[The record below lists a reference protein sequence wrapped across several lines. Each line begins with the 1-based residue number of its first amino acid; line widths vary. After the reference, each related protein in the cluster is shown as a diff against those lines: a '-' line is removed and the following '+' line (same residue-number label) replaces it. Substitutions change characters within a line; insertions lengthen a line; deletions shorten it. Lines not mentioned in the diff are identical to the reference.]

1 MESVLPFHHIDLG
14 HNQTCCVGLRPT
26 QSGLEIQ
33 IFPGSTNSKTH
44 DCQLP
49 AHSPDYRLPYPFEPH
64 PSLNRIKSATRKLLS
79 SDGQALRDLQRGLV
93 IRKTVH
99 TFDPPPL
106 HIGNGVQT
114 VSTYRDKRL
123 TASALIRPILLARPK
138 EKRLRPF
145 QDEGVR
151 WLVGRD
157 KAILA
162 DDMGLGK
169 TVQTIIALRILFN
182 KASIRTVLI
191 ICPKSLLANWEEEI
205 AHWAP
210 ELSRL
215 QVVPSPPI
223 REEAWKAVWGKVH
236 IILTNYEQVRN
247 PPSILLSEDLDLLVA
262 DEAHRIRNTDSQTT
276 QGIRRLEVQKFWA
289 LTGTPLERD
298 SEDLAT
304 LLSTLEPERFSFSDR
319 RLHPASLR
327 SQARPYVLRRLKDDV
342 LDDLP
347 EVLESTQIL
356 ELLPGQLDSYSQALK
371 ALSGSKGTS
380 ILAILNQLRAICD
393 YDSRSGQ
400 SAKVDR
406 IVEIIQDFTTVGD
419 KGVVFSYLL
428 EPLSVLRGKI
438 ESVLGRNAVIDLR
451 GSLSV
456 AEREDAI
463 KRFRND
469 SRIHVMLC
477 SSRVAGE
484 GLTLTEANHVIF
496 LNEWWN
502 PSANSQARDRV
513 VRIGQK
519 KGVRVYRFKCRNTI
533 EETLEE
539 ILKRKSLNFEQLIDK
554 LAETEFLN
562 GAVIT
567 D

>member
-1 MESVLPFHHIDLG
+1 MESILSFHHVDLG
-14 HNQTCCVGLRPT
+14 LDLTHCVRLRPADH
-26 QSGLEIQ
+26 GLELEIS
-33 IFPGSTNSKTH
+33 PGRTNSGTH

-49 AHSPDYRLPYPFEPH
+49 TQSPDLELQYPFEPH
-64 PSLNRIKSATRKLLS
+64 LSLNRIILAIRKLLS
-79 SDGQALRDLQRGLV
+79 SDGQALRDLQKGLV
-93 IRKTVH
+93 IRKTVYSS
-99 TFDPPPL
+99 DPLPL
-106 HIGNGVQT
+106 QVGNSVRN
-114 VSTYRDKRL
+114 VSTYREKRL
-123 TASALIRPILLARPK
+123 TASALIRPILLAKPV

-151 WLVGRD
+151 WLIGRD

-169 TVQTIIALRILFN
+169 TVQTIFALRILFN
-182 KASIRTVLI
+182 RASIHTVLI

-205 AHWAP
+205 THWAP

-215 QVVPSPPI
+215 QVVPSPLI
-223 REEAWKAVWGKVH
+223 REEAWKAIWGRVH
-236 IILTNYEQVRN
+236 IILTNYEQVRH
-247 PPSILLSEDLDLLVA
+247 PPSVLLNEDIDLLVA

-289 LTGTPLERD
+289 LTGTPIERD

-304 LLSTLEPERFSFSDR
+304 LLSTLEPQRFSVSDKG
-319 RLHPASLR
+319 LHPASLR
-327 SQARPYVLRRLKDDV
+327 SQARPYVLRRLKDEV

-356 ELLPGQLDSYSQALK
+356 DLLPGQRDSYLQVSRK
-371 ALSGSKGTS
+371 LSDSNKVSTFT
-380 ILAILNQLRAICD
+380 ILNQLRAICD
-393 YDSRSGQ
+393 YDSRTGQ
-400 SAKVDR
+400 SAKIDR
-406 IVEIIQDFTTVGD
+406 IVEVIQDFSSIGD

-428 EPLSVLRGKI
+428 EPLSVLEGKI
-438 ESVLGRNAVIDLR
+438 RDALGRETVITLR
-451 GSLSV
+451 GSQSL

-463 KRFRND
+463 ANFKSD
-469 SRIHVMLC
+469 KRIHVMLC
-477 SSRVAGE
+477 SSRIAGE

-513 VRIGQK
+513 VRIGQR
-519 KGVRVYRFKCRNTI
+519 KGVRLYRYRCRNTI

-539 ILKRKSLNFEQLIDK
+539 ILEKKSVNFEQLIDR
-554 LAETEFLN
+554 LAETDT
-562 GAVIT
+562 IS
-567 D
+567 

>member
-1 MESVLPFHHIDLG
+1 MESVLSFHHVDLG
-14 HNQTCCVGLRPT
+14 LDQTYCVGLRPT
-26 QSGLEIQ
+26 ERGLEIQ
-33 IFPGSTNSKTH
+33 IAPGGANSRTH

-49 AHSPDYRLPYPFEPH
+49 AQSPDSKLPYPFEPH

-79 SDGQALRDLQRGLV
+79 SDGQALRDLQKGLV
-93 IRKTVH
+93 IRKTVYSY
-99 TFDPPPL
+99 DPPPL
-106 HIGNGVQT
+106 HVGNSVQN
-114 VSTYRDKRL
+114 VSTYREKRL
-123 TASALIRPILLARPK
+123 TASALIRPILLPK
-138 EKRLRPF
+138 PVEKRLRPF

-151 WLVGRD
+151 WLIGRD

-169 TVQTIIALRILFN
+169 TVQTIFALRILFN
-182 KASIRTVLI
+182 RASIHTVLI
-191 ICPKSLLANWEEEI
+191 ICPKSLLANWEAEI

-215 QVVPSPPI
+215 QVVPSSPI
-223 REEAWKAVWGKVH
+223 REEAWKAVWGRVH

-247 PPSILLSEDLDLLVA
+247 PPSVLLSEDLDLLVA
-262 DEAHRIRNTDSQTT
+262 DEAHRIRNTDSQIT
-276 QGIRRLEVQKFWA
+276 QGIRSLEVQKFWA

-304 LLSTLEPERFSFSDR
+304 LLSTLEPKRFSVSDR
-319 RLHPASLR
+319 RLHPTSLR

-356 ELLPGQLDSYSQALK
+356 ELLPDQRDSYSLALN
-371 ALSGSKGTS
+371 ALSSSKGAS

-393 YDSRSGQ
+393 FDSRTGQ
-400 SAKVDR
+400 SAKVNR
-406 IVEIIQDFTTVGD
+406 IVEIIQDFSAVGD

-438 ESVLGRNAVIDLR
+438 EGVLGRKAAIDLR
-451 GSLSV
+451 GSQTV

-463 KRFRND
+463 ERFRND

-519 KGVRVYRFKCRNTI
+519 KGVRLYRFRCRNTI

-539 ILKRKSLNFEQLIDK
+539 ILERKSLNFEQLIDR
-554 LAETEFLN
+554 LAETEFPK
-562 GAVIT
+562 
-567 D
+567 

>member
-1 MESVLPFHHIDLG
+1 MESVLSFHHVELGLDLS
-14 HNQTCCVGLRPT
+14 CCVGLRPT
-26 QSGLEIQ
+26 EHGLEIQ
-33 IFPGSTNSKTH
+33 ISPGNANSGTH

-49 AHSPDYRLPYPFEPH
+49 DQSSDFKLPYPFEPH
-64 PSLNRIKSATRKLLS
+64 LSLKRIKSATRKLLS
-79 SDGQALRDLQRGLV
+79 SDGQALRDLQKGLV
-93 IRKTVH
+93 IRKTVNSY
-99 TFDPPPL
+99 DLPPL
-106 HIGNGVQT
+106 HVGNSVQN
-114 VSTYRDKRL
+114 VSTYRARRL
-123 TASALIRPILLARPK
+123 TASDLIRPILLAKPV

-145 QDEGVR
+145 QDEGVE
-151 WLVGRD
+151 WLIGRD

-169 TVQTIIALRILFN
+169 TVQTIFALRILFN
-182 KASIRTVLI
+182 IASIHTVLI

-223 REEAWKAVWGKVH
+223 REEAWKAIWGRVH

-247 PPSILLSEDLDLLVA
+247 PPSVLVNEDIDLLVA
-262 DEAHRIRNTDSQTT
+262 DEAHRIRNTDSQAT
-276 QGIRRLEVQKFWA
+276 QGIRRLGVQKFWA
-289 LTGTPLERD
+289 LTGTPIERD

-304 LLSTLEPERFSFSDR
+304 LLSTLEPERFSVSDK

-327 SQARPYVLRRLKDDV
+327 AQARPYVLRRLKDEV

-356 ELLPGQLDSYSQALK
+356 DLLPGQRHSYLKVFRKLSDSNRAS
-371 ALSGSKGTS
+371 TF
-380 ILAILNQLRAICD
+380 AILNQLRAICD
-393 YDSRSGQ
+393 YDGRTGQ
-400 SAKVDR
+400 SAKIDR
-406 IVEIIQDFTTVGD
+406 IVEIIQDFSSIGD

-428 EPLSVLRGKI
+428 EPLSVVKDKIRG
-438 ESVLGRNAVIDLR
+438 VLGRESVITLE

-456 AEREDAI
+456 TERENVI
-463 KRFRND
+463 ESFKSD

-477 SSRVAGE
+477 SSRIAGE

-513 VRIGQK
+513 VRIGQR
-519 KGVRVYRFKCRNTI
+519 KGVRLYRFRCRNTI

-539 ILKRKSLNFEQLIDK
+539 ILEKKSFNFEQLIDR
-554 LAETEFLN
+554 LAETEILS
-562 GAVIT
+562 
-567 D
+567 